1 MRQPRTLASFH
12 SFPWNWPLP
21 DTSPS
26 QLAISRST
34 FLCFTTTEEAIDPV
48 AQLTDI
54 PRTVPRSEC
63 IRTRVNMVGKEL
75 IPRSAAPVLCWRFIQ
90 IGVGGIHARARGIN
104 PAGRIYICGKH
115 DDAYYLQLTDN
126 EMSGAVV
133 VSPLSTNMGL
143 AGGLARCTGTPRR
156 HADGAGLTT
165 AQSEYGA
172 PPPGTQRAQP
182 IRPPPPASVMH
193 RSGDMQ
199 CVATSQTQAVHAA
212 SGRKERQ
219 STSFMASNMHATH
232 LHISADQR
240 LETRSTSTGDNFRPV
255 RRMLPAAAIR
265 KPAAGLNKFTH
276 HCAGDEQT
284 AAQPE
289 YRSAFC
295 AHRQTLANTEPRR
308 RDLLT
313 KNAGCCPITGIYIN
327 GC

>member
-1 MRQPRTLASFH
+1 MALAAFK
-12 SFPWNWPLP
+12 L
-21 DTSPS
+21 
-26 QLAISRST
+26 L
-34 FLCFTTTEEAIDPV
+34 
-48 AQLTDI
+48 
-54 PRTVPRSEC
+54 
-63 IRTRVNMVGKEL
+63 
-75 IPRSAAPVLCWRFIQ
+75 
-90 IGVGGIHARARGIN
+90 HARARGIN
-104 PAGRIYICGKH
+104 PAGRCGKH

-276 HCAGDEQT
+276 HCAGDERT

-295 AHRQTLANTEPRR
+295 AHRHTPANTEPRR